1 MIELHVQRVSF
12 MCATSKLCVPDLIAI
27 ATFLHSYIHVLCASV
42 KSNLGLRLTCIDS
55 CFVLANE

>member
-1 MIELHVQRVSF
+1 

-27 ATFLHSYIHVLCASV
+27 ATFLHSYIHACFVRFSEV
-42 KSNLGLRLTCIDS
+42 YNLGLRLTCIDS